1 MSFLIFLA
9 LIFPLPISG
18 ICVTFYSL
26 SSHLPPFAIISLIL
40 YQFSE
45 ADKRPSCTFVLET
58 SCGKEGVFRV
68 RNQESNLGEIFSM
81 FQKSRSRV
89 VNTLCIKCTF
99 LVQGVF
105 ICFGFI
111 ACMSC
116 LIINAFWQ
124 CSAKKV
130 NLPQCDNGEIWALKM
145 IVSRISN
152 LLPNSSRLP
161 SNVLAWNF
169 MMICIFLGPNCRQ
182 KLETLCGYSPYS
194 QGGHLLVSF

>member
-1 MSFLIFLA
+1 MFATGEDTCKAKWRFIQFILLGNFADFEGGFVWILDETSGQGHYPFTSLLTHQNPEA
-9 LIFPLPISG
+9 GKSVFPVHWSRGVLFNFFSSHLSPPYFRNLCDILL
-18 ICVTFYSL
+18 SL

-116 LIINAFWQ
+116 LIINAF
-124 CSAKKV
+124 
-130 NLPQCDNGEIWALKM
+130 
-145 IVSRISN
+145 
-152 LLPNSSRLP
+152 
-161 SNVLAWNF
+161 
-169 MMICIFLGPNCRQ
+169 
-182 KLETLCGYSPYS
+182 
-194 QGGHLLVSF
+194 